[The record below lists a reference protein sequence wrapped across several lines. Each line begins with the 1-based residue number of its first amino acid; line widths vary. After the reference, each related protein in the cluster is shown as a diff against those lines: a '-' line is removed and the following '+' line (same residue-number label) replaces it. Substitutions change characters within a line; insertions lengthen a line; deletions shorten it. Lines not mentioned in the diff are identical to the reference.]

1 MISSIAE
8 FESDEGNPI
17 EKLPFKKIPIPIP
30 NKSTPA

>member
-17 EKLPFKKIPIPIP
+17 EKVPFKKMPIPMP
-30 NKSTPA
+30 NKSTTA

>member
-8 FESDEGNPI
+8 FESREGKPI

-30 NKSTPA
+30 NKRTTA

>member
-8 FESDEGNPI
+8 LESDDGNPI

-30 NKSTPA
+30 NKSMTA